1 MSTPL
6 NKTLSLRSEILRL
19 AWPILVSGLLGTII
33 MFTDRLILGRYH
45 SDTLASMQVI
55 GPVTWTAFSIFGS
68 FGIGMLAVLGR
79 AVGAKE
85 MDKAK
90 GILGSACVIA
100 LIAGVLLGVF
110 GYLGRGYFTDL
121 LMGDANP
128 SETVRNMAITYLG
141 WTFATAPFSTVAV
154 ILTFG
159 FQASGDSRTPM
170 WVSFFSGF
178 VNLTISWLFVFGL
191 WGLPELGIT
200 GAAMGT
206 ASAAL
211 INCIVLYILIQ
222 RPHRTIRIGH
232 MSMKLL
238 RPVVQVALPTFGE
251 RIILHSGFLVFTGY
265 VGRLGTEAMAA
276 HQACMAIESLGFIT
290 SYALGSASGTIVAQ
304 KLGAKEP
311 SAAEATI
318 WYTTRFSL
326 GLLLVIGTFFY
337 LSAEPLVGLFCTDPV
352 SLALGVTCMKVA
364 AVAQPLMALCDC
376 FSGSLR
382 GAGDTKSPMIAA
394 IFGPVAVRITLC
406 YLLAF
411 TFDLGLIGIWIGSTF
426 DWGIR
431 ALWLFFVVR
440 KGHWKSIEI

>member
-1 MSTPL
+1 MTDTSIK
-6 NKTLSLRSEILRL
+6 NVRLRSEILHL
-19 AWPILVSGLLGTII
+19 AWPILVSGFLGTII

-85 MDKAK
+85 ILKAK
-90 GILGSACVIA
+90 GILSSACLVAFIGG
-100 LIAGVLLGVF
+100 IILGCMGF
-110 GYLGRGYFTDL
+110 MFRDYFADW
-121 LMGDANP
+121 LMGAENP
-128 SETVRNMAITYLG
+128 AESVKVMASTYLA
-141 WTFATAPFSTVAV
+141 WTFATAPFSTIAV

-170 WVSFFSGF
+170 WVSFISGF
-178 VNLTISWLFVFGL
+178 VNLTISWIFVFGL

-206 ASAAL
+206 ASASI
-211 INCIVLYILIQ
+211 INCVVVLALIQ
-222 RPHRTIRIGH
+222 RPHRDIRMGPLNL
-232 MSMKLL
+232 SLL
-238 RPVVQVALPTFGE
+238 RPVLKVALPTFGE
-251 RIILHSGFLVFTGY
+251 RVILHSGFLVFTGY

-304 KLGAKEP
+304 KLGAKD
-311 SAAEATI
+311 SAAAEATI
-318 WYTTRFSL
+318 WYTARFSI
-326 GLLLVIGTFFY
+326 LLLCCIGGILY
-337 LSAEPLVGLFCTDPV
+337 LGAEHLVGLFCTDPE
-352 SLALGVTCMKVA
+352 SFTLGVTCMKVA

-382 GAGDTKSPMIAA
+382 GSGDTKSPMIAA
-394 IFGPVAVRITLC
+394 IFGPVAVRISLC

-426 DWGIR
+426 DWGFR
-431 ALWLFFVVR
+431 ALWLFFIVR
-440 KGHWKSIEI
+440 KGQWKDIHL